1 MNTCE
6 INKFENYL
14 IVLKEKNIHNKLNK
28 IINQLPDNIKTLNN
42 IILYGISGIG
52 KYTQSLKIISKYSQS
67 TLKYEKK
74 ITVVYNKKQYFI
86 KISDIHY
93 EVDFSLLGCNAK
105 MLWNNIYKNIVD
117 IINTTKHKT
126 GIILCK
132 NFHLINNEL
141 LDIFYSFMQKNPFHN
156 IIIKFIFL
164 TEQISFIPKN
174 IIDSCITI
182 RYSKPSKYKYCTCLN
197 LKKLENY
204 DTIENLK
211 NLQDNIN
218 VFNNIFVKNC
228 DNILY
233 YINNYNTINILQLRD
248 YLYNIFI
255 YQLDLNKSIWYIIS
269 KLIETKKINS
279 NNIFSVFKTIFL
291 FFRYY
296 NNNYRPIYHLENF
309 IINLIRNI
317 YEF

>member
-1 MNTCE
+1 M
-6 INKFENYL
+6 
-14 IVLKEKNIHNKLNK
+14 
-28 IINQLPDNIKTLNN
+28 
-42 IILYGISGIG
+42 
-52 KYTQSLKIISKYSQS
+52 
-67 TLKYEKK
+67 
-74 ITVVYNKKQYFI
+74 
-86 KISDIHY
+86 
-93 EVDFSLLGCNAK
+93 
-105 MLWNNIYKNIVD
+105 
-117 IINTTKHKT
+117 
-126 GIILCK
+126 
-132 NFHLINNEL
+132 
-141 LDIFYSFMQKNPFHN
+141 
-156 IIIKFIFL
+156 
-164 TEQISFIPKN
+164 
-174 IIDSCITI
+174 
-182 RYSKPSKYKYCTCLN
+182 
-197 LKKLENY
+197 ENY